1 MISMRSAFFTFRSES
16 LEEYICMAYGPA
28 VKEGEGEALRGVRN
42 RVCTSEFIRRS
53 VRSDIGPSH

>member
-28 VKEGEGEALRGVRN
+28 VRRERGEALRGGCGIECIPPSSSAAV
-42 RVCTSEFIRRS
+42 
-53 VRSDIGPSH
+53 SDLM